1 MLLALGLVGALFVA
15 CGGDDDAG
23 DQGEMAMED
32 DAEEDGHD
40 EMAME
45 DGAEEDGH
53 DEMAMEDDAEEDGH
67 DEMAMEDDAE
77 EGDHD
82 EMAMDD
88 AEESGAHVAGEHGAA
103 EGVVHAQP
111 DDSTRVTVT
120 LREWAILS
128 DIVEVEAGIV
138 YFLVE
143 NQGPEHP
150 HELLVIRSELG
161 LGEFPVVDG
170 AIPEGTLDIVDEI
183 EEFASESW
191 ASIALDLKPGRYILL
206 CNIVEIEEDG
216 TLESHFELGMRVPFI
231 VR

>member
-1 MLLALGLVGALFVA
+1 MLTRRRSKLGVLGVLLALGLVGALFVA

-32 DAEEDGHD
+32 DAEEG
-40 EMAME
+40 
-45 DGAEEDGH
+45 GH
-53 DEMAMEDDAEEDGH
+53 DEMAMEDDAEEGDH

-88 AEESGAHVAGEHGAA
+88 AEQGGAHGTGEHGAA

-150 HELLVIRSELG
+150 HELLVIRSDLG
-161 LGEFPVVDG
+161 LGEFPIVDG
-170 AIPEGTLDIVDEI
+170 AIPEDTLDIVDEI

-216 TLESHFELGMRVPFI
+216 TFESHFELGMRVPFI

>member
-32 DAEEDGHD
+32 DAEEG
-40 EMAME
+40 
-45 DGAEEDGH
+45 GH
-53 DEMAMEDDAEEDGH
+53 DEMAMEDDAEEGDH

-88 AEESGAHVAGEHGAA
+88 AEQGGAHGTGEHGAA

-150 HELLVIRSELG
+150 HELLVIRSDLG
-161 LGEFPVVDG
+161 LGEFPIVDG
-170 AIPEGTLDIVDEI
+170 AIPEDTLDIVDEI

-216 TLESHFELGMRVPFI
+216 TFESHFELGMRVPFI